1 MTEKNPR
8 GMITLAEAYHRY
20 LQVDRSPYTTQN
32 YQRILSRLVQAIG
45 PVRDISRISSEDLED
60 WFYPTINGKKPLK
73 RSTAVQYL
81 GVIQRFFND
90 CRNRGYIPTSPADAL
105 RVRHNEEAPRQSR
118 AVPPAELRE
127 MLAAARFN
135 KRNYAVML
143 FLMVTG
149 CRTGGIC
156 SLTLANLHLDQY
168 RALVKEKGSRW
179 EWVHFGEA
187 TAAALRE
194 WLAVRPRCDHDSV
207 FTTTAGNGA
216 RPLTKHGFRS
226 IVEELSKKVDASRIY
241 RPHALRHSRGHSLA
255 WKGVPESLTGEVLN
269 HLSKDSTRVYY
280 PNDEQMVS
288 AIVRA
293 YELAALEDVETVEK
307 IIPLYRKKEG
317 VS

>member
-1 MTEKNPR
+1 MP
-8 GMITLAEAYHRY
+8 TLAEAYNRF

-73 RSTAVQYL
+73 RSTAVSYL
-81 GVIQRFFND
+81 GVVQRFFND
-90 CRNRGYIPTSPADAL
+90 CRNRGYISTSPADAL
-105 RVRHNEEAPRQSR
+105 RVRHNEEAPRRNR
-118 AVPPAELRE
+118 AIPPAELRR
-127 MLAAARFN
+127 MMAVASFN

-143 FLMVTG
+143 FFMVTG
-149 CRTGGIC
+149 CRTGGIT
-156 SLTLANLHLDQY
+156 SLTRSNLYLDQY
-168 RALVKEKGSRW
+168 RAHVKEKGGRW

-187 TAAALRE
+187 TAAALRA
-194 WLAVRPRCDHDSV
+194 WLAVRPHCEHDAV
-207 FTTTAGNGA
+207 FTTTSGNGA

-226 IVEELSKKVDASRIY
+226 IVEELSKKAGVSRIY
-241 RPHALRHSRGHSLA
+241 TPHCLRHSRGHSLA

-269 HLSKDSTRVYY
+269 HLGKDSTRIYY

-307 IIPLYRKKEG
+307 IIPLFKGKEG